1 MKKSL
6 KFKLVLPYVLLILL
20 LTMVLGWLSWW
31 ANSRT
36 VASLSGK
43 LMTEMTQ
50 RIAQAVDRHMFG
62 TGAVLETAFPYGMH
76 APEDIGPQRAELITR
91 FYTAAS
97 IFTDPSDYVYYGNEA
112 GQGIGVQKL
121 VDGSAQI
128 RLKLDAQQPRD
139 FYLING
145 INGVPEYRFTENSI
159 FDPRSRI
166 WYQLGRKAAR
176 HTWTAVY
183 LDYGTSQL
191 VVTRA
196 RKVLDDSGQF
206 AGVVATD
213 LFLSELSRFV
223 RHLPVSKAGRA
234 FIIESDGQLIAA
246 SSVDNVR
253 TDEQGN
259 VERVSAV
266 DSGDELIEQAWLSLQ
281 DTLQSL
287 DFSGQQVQRLSF
299 TQRSGEQIHLSVK
312 QVRDDAG
319 LDWYAVVAVPSADI
333 LVGVRSNT
341 IMVLGIGMLALLLA
355 QVLGWIIFGR
365 VASDIAQL
373 SAAVKRAGRD
383 LTDISAQAGRGD
395 EIGTLAS
402 SFIQMRTE
410 LFTDRLTGVG
420 NRMALEYRLQDLLEV
435 RKDDRQPFAL
445 LFLDLNHFKQL
456 NDSHGHDKGDLA
468 LIESARRIQSLL
480 GDADL
485 LVRLGGDEFVIVLP
499 DGKQGET
506 LDRFCQQ
513 LQQLITQPLECCAG
527 YCLGAAIGI
536 ALYPQHGDCST
547 SLLKHADNE
556 MYAAKKNSRQ

>member
-1 MKKSL
+1 MNKSL

-20 LTMVLGWLSWW
+20 LTMILGWLSWW

-36 VASLSGK
+36 VASLSTQ
-43 LMTEMTQ
+43 LMSEMTQ

-62 TGAVLETAFPYGMH
+62 TGAVLETAFPDGMR
-76 APEDIGPQRAELITR
+76 APEDIGPQQSELITR

-128 RLKLDAQQPRD
+128 RLKLDAKLPRD

-145 INGVPEYRFTENSI
+145 INGVPEYRFGESTV
-159 FDPRSRI
+159 FDPRSRV
-166 WYQLGRKAAR
+166 WYQLGRDAAH

-196 RKVLDDSGQF
+196 RKVLNGAGQF

-223 RHLPVSKAGRA
+223 RQLPVSAAGRA
-234 FIIESDGQLIAA
+234 FIIETNGQLIAA

-259 VERVSAV
+259 IVRVSAV
-266 DSGDELIEQAWLSLQ
+266 DSGDELIEQSWLSLREM
-281 DTLQSL
+281 LQSL
-287 DFSGQQVQRLSF
+287 DFTGQQVQQLSF
-299 TQRSGEQIHLSVK
+299 TQRSGERVHLSVK
-312 QVRDDAG
+312 QLRDNAG

-333 LVGVRSNT
+333 LGGVRSNT
-341 IMVLGIGMLALLLA
+341 IMVVGIGMLALLLA

-373 SAAVKRAGRD
+373 SAAVKGAGRD
-383 LTDISAQAGRGD
+383 LTDISAQAGRSD

-402 SFIQMRTE
+402 SFIQMRRE
-410 LFTDRLTGVG
+410 LFTDSLTGVG
-420 NRMALEYRLQDLLEV
+420 NRMALEYRLQDLLLA
-435 RKDDRQPFAL
+435 RRIGQQPFAV
-445 LFLDLNHFKQL
+445 LFLDLNRFKQL
-456 NDSHGHDKGDLA
+456 NDTFGHDKGDLA
-468 LIESARRIQSLL
+468 LIESARRIESML
-480 GDADL
+480 GDTDL
-485 LVRLGGDEFVIVLP
+485 LVRLGGDEFVIILP
-499 DGKQGET
+499 EAGPGEE

-513 LQQLITQPLECCAG
+513 LQQLIAQPLECCED
-527 YCLGAAIGI
+527 YCLGAAIGV
-536 ALYPQHGDCST
+536 ALYPQHGDCKR

-556 MYAAKKNSRQ
+556 MYAAKEKSR